1 MRTDASERIVPLEP
15 RDHLVVESEHELAE
29 FLRDCDARGA
39 ACLPVGFASREGFG
53 APVDDSV
60 RRVSLRQLS
69 GVSRFAP
76 DDLTCGVRVGTRWSD
91 LLATIEA
98 EGLTVESGPIHAAAH
113 RSVGGVFAEA
123 PPNPR
128 GHDRGA
134 LRSQIIGLRAMD
146 GKGAEFRSGGRVVK
160 NVAGYDLCKLFV
172 GSGGAYFAALELELR
187 LVALPQAIACC
198 RSKPMTRSDASAL
211 WLELRR
217 TLPDTRSID
226 LVMKSEGSACVEFVV
241 TGAPALVTARAK
253 HDAFEVIADG
263 KRAWHLAPEPLDA
276 EPLVMRGRM
285 RPSRIAD
292 FLKWMPLEARGRV
305 HFQGAFSVGIDS
317 NVPPGLETDVGFARV
332 LRGPRGMLRTTLVD
346 AAIETRLFGVF
357 GTCFAPSRISFDTST
372 PPATTRASNHG

>member
-1 MRTDASERIVPLEP
+1 MHTDASERIVPLEP
-15 RDHLVVESEHELAE
+15 RDQVVVEDELELAE
-29 FLRDCDARGA
+29 FLRDCDARKE

-53 APVDDSV
+53 APVDESV
-60 RRVSLRQLS
+60 RRVSLRKLA

-98 EGLTVESGPIHAAAH
+98 EGLTLESGPIHAAAH

-146 GKGAEFRSGGRVVK
+146 GRGAEFRSGGRVVK

-187 LVALPQAIACC
+187 LVALPRTIACV
-198 RSKPMTRSDASAL
+198 RSKPMPRNDASAL
-211 WLELRR
+211 WIELRR

-226 LVMKSEGSACVEFVV
+226 LVLASDGSACVEFVV
-241 TGAPALVTARAK
+241 AGAPALVTARAK
-253 HDAFEVIADG
+253 LDAFEVIAEG
-263 KRAWHLAPEPLDA
+263 QAAWHRAPDSLDA
-276 EPLVMRGRM
+276 APLIMRGRM
-285 RPSRIAD
+285 RPSRIDD
-292 FLKWMPLEARGRV
+292 FMKWMPLEARGRV
-305 HFQGAFSVGIDS
+305 HFQGAFALGIDGT
-317 NVPPGLETDVGFARV
+317 VPPALEATVGFARV
-332 LRGPRGMLRTTLVD
+332 LRGPRGMLLTTLVD
-346 AAIETRLFGVF
+346 DAIETRLFRVF
-357 GTCFAPSRISFDTST
+357 GTCFAPGRISFDTST
-372 PPATTRASNHG
+372 PPTPTRASNHG